1 MSTDSC
7 AGRGVARALVPAAS
21 ALMPTLLSTLG
32 HNRAH
37 VSRQVSTR
45 QARVPAPHRLAKP

>member
-45 QARVPAPHRLAKP
+45 QARVPASHRLAKP